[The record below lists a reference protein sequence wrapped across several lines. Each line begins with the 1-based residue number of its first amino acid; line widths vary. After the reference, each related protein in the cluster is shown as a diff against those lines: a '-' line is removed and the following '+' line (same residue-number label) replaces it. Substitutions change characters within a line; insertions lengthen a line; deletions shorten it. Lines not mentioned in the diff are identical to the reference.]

1 MPLDLKKIIFSNEEI
16 QALMVN
22 YCLRTNVSMPDTR
35 IGGVELLWEPELQL
49 DIKFLSKHENGYGRT
64 LSFSNSEVAAAVI
77 MYCRLNKEPLPK
89 TAEKKLEPVGDDGLA
104 LCLRFP
110 WGEMWNKD
118 HPGFDVEEIST
129 APNMANKISLNVK
142 VS

>member
-1 MPLDLKKIIFSNEEI
+1 MPLDLKKIVFSNEEI

-49 DIKFLSKHENGYGRT
+49 DIKFLSKHASGFGRT
-64 LSFSNSEVAAAVI
+64 LSFTNSEVAAAVI

-89 TAEKKLEPVGDDGLA
+89 TAEKKLEPVGDDALA

-118 HPGFDVEEIST
+118 HPGYEIEEIST
-129 APNMANKISLNVK
+129 GSGHSKRIPLATK